1 MGYSISLNFNLI
13 ILIASWSQ
21 NLDFKI
27 QILAGNSLKICVGTC
42 FEIST
47 TLTKDYD
54 GGLHEIAK
62 QGCNFLLLLVLQ
74 PYKISPKRS
83 QLLPFSIKIQQNFKS
98 TTFSSEL
105 PLSCSAKNL
114 DFWHS
119 GIRAMIQKR
128 SRCLTPRVLMIFC
141 VLLRSHL
148 YATQL
153 LTEEHTVLA
162 LQVCTIVYSLYTL
175 TAARG
180 ATRYMMV
187 GYEKNYA
194 PFYRIS
200 GPFESLF

>member
-1 MGYSISLNFNLI
+1 M
-13 ILIASWSQ
+13 
-21 NLDFKI
+21 
-27 QILAGNSLKICVGTC
+27 
-42 FEIST
+42 
-47 TLTKDYD
+47 
-54 GGLHEIAK
+54 
-62 QGCNFLLLLVLQ
+62 
-74 PYKISPKRS
+74 
-83 QLLPFSIKIQQNFKS
+83 PFSIKIKENFKS

-105 PLSCSAKNL
+105 PLSRSAKFL

-187 GYEKNYA
+187 GCEKNYA

-200 GPFESLF
+200 GPILNHWSNQGIKLMMELLLCSSVDAQIKMLCFYNFALF